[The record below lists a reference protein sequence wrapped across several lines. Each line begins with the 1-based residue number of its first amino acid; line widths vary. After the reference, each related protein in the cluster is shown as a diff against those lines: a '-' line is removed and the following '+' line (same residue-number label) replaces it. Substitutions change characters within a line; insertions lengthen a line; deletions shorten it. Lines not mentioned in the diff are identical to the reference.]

1 MKEFFGARA
10 NRFQHAQEPVHVQK
24 LTRDELDLTQELAD
38 FVIDQQQRFV
48 VIQAFNLVAV
58 YLSYRSQGSSRGLT
72 GITVTEICEQVLAM
86 GRLLGR
92 MGAITNVDP
101 SRIVEQVGDTLKT
114 HEAWLGREKNG
125 EISIKKPV
133 INTNAIQSVRFK
145 AHRLG
150 DDTMQECLPLV
161 GLQLYVNPCLYWTA
175 MPALVLAAVKRL
187 HYDRST
193 VQLVTVEALRKEV
206 FSLRQIFAAEFVFI
220 PSKAQ
225 LDFDA
230 TLNQLQDFNL
240 VQING
245 ASGVVEGVRE
255 QRFAD
260 VLMTSITPYLWTYYQ
275 VARTIAQFFPS
286 GPFTE
291 NACLVKVQSF
301 VEEQLRRKHRHVH
314 PYCLSLEA
322 ISTALGQMTK
332 MGVLAREKREDGSA
346 LLLAN
351 LPELHQIHCHLHHLC
366 TAIDFT
372 YVGGEGESLL
382 AKAKL

>member
-1 MKEFFGARA
+1 M
-10 NRFQHAQEPVHVQK
+10 
-24 LTRDELDLTQELAD
+24 TQELAD
-38 FVIDQQQRFV
+38 FVVDQQQRFV
-48 VIQAFNLVAV
+48 VIQAFNLVAM
-58 YLSYRSQGSSRGLT
+58 YLSCRSQDSSSRGLA
-72 GITVTEICEQVLAM
+72 GITVTEICEQVLIL

-92 MGAITNVDP
+92 LGAITNVNP

-114 HEAWLGREKNG
+114 HEAWLGREKDG
-125 EISIKKPV
+125 QEELISIKKPA

-175 MPALVLAAVKRL
+175 MPALTLAAVQRL

-225 LDFDA
+225 SDFDA

-245 ASGVVEGVRE
+245 VTGVVEEVKE
-255 QRFAD
+255 QQFAQI
-260 VLMTSITPYLWTYYQ
+260 LMTSITPYLWTYYQ

-314 PYCLSLEA
+314 PCCLSLEA
-322 ISTALGQMTK
+322 ISTALGQLTK

-346 LLLAN
+346 VLLAH
-351 LPELHQIHCHLHHLC
+351 LPELHRIHCHLHHLC
-366 TAIDFT
+366 TAINFT
-372 YVGGEGESLL
+372 YMGGGGESLL
-382 AKAKL
+382 VKAKL